1 MLTYC
6 ISYIVRTLN
15 LVANI
20 LVWFGPGNMHQCR
33 GMYLKQYV
41 TVADLCGTQA
51 SPLMLQRTSCN
62 LSFILLLEFYVNL
75 SESSVLIYLTETQFS
90 KGCVCICLLIRIQI
104 WISSLRFSV
113 GGCGL
118 GISPFSKMDI

>member
-20 LVWFGPGNMHQCR
+20 LVWTLYNFGPGNMHQCR
-33 GMYLKQYV
+33 GKQYV
-41 TVADLCGTQA
+41 TVAGLCGTQA

-62 LSFILLLEFYVNL
+62 LSF
-75 SESSVLIYLTETQFS
+75 
-90 KGCVCICLLIRIQI
+90 
-104 WISSLRFSV
+104 
-113 GGCGL
+113 
-118 GISPFSKMDI
+118 